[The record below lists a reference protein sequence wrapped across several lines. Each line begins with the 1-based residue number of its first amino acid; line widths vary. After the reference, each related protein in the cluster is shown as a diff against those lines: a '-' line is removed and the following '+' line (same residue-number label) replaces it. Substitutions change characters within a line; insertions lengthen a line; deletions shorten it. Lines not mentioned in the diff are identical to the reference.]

1 MSRFNKRL
9 AMQFGGLVVVV
20 LGSAFALEWTQRFMR
35 QDAFAGYR
43 QEVENRMNRP
53 EVTGS
58 DVSLTHYDGDK
69 KVLEARVGEFTATA
83 GRQIVK
89 GTKIEGGK
97 LYRDGK
103 VELEFNADTATW
115 SDIHKSL
122 TLAGNIH
129 VQNKD
134 LNLKTGALVYNQ
146 LTGKMHITSKVTGKL
161 FGGTVSSEK
170 LDFDVRKGTG
180 KITNIV
186 WQGKVNQDVVP
197 APPREWTFGPS
208 QVNFVSRDE
217 LEIIR
222 FDATDKEIAV
232 KSEKALWNRK
242 TDVTVAVG
250 KVRYYSADMNVI
262 CDKATIN
269 RKDRHVILEGVIS
282 VYLKPESDQTLK
294 VVPLTP
300 IKPISPEEVVPTG
313 PSPQNPQSN
322 DEVRSLENRRKYP
335 VEILATRVD
344 YWYAKGERRAEIVGK
359 PQARQELPESRWRYV
374 WAHKASWNGESDILT
389 LFSEPNKRSVRLRTS
404 LGDDIS
410 FKSFWISTAEGDERY
425 GGEDAQGK
433 AYVDEPEESPRTSP
447 PVGGT

>member
-1 MSRFNKRL
+1 
-9 AMQFGGLVVVV
+9 MQFGGLTAAI
-20 LGSAFALEWTQRFMR
+20 LGGAYALEWTQRFMR

-53 EVTGS
+53 EVTGE
-58 DVSLTHYDGDK
+58 DVSLTHYDGDQ

-89 GTKIEGGK
+89 GNKIQGGK

-103 VELEFNADTATW
+103 LELEFDAETATW

-122 TLAGNIH
+122 TLEGNIH
-129 VQNKD
+129 VHNQD
-134 LNLKTGALVYNQ
+134 FNLKTGALVFNQ
-146 LTGKMHITSKVTGKL
+146 FTGKMHISTPVAGKL
-161 FGGTVSSEK
+161 YGGTVRSDK

-186 WQGKVNQDVVP
+186 WQGKVNPEVVP

-222 FDATDKEIAV
+222 FDGTDKEIAV

-250 KVRYYSADMNVI
+250 KVRYYSADLNVL

-269 RKDRHVILEGVIS
+269 RKNRHVVLEGIIS
-282 VYLKPESDQTLK
+282 VYLKPESDQTLN

-300 IKPISPEEVVPTG
+300 IKPVSPEEVVPTG
-313 PSPQNPQSN
+313 PQPRNPESN

-335 VEILATRVD
+335 VQILAARVD
-344 YWYAKGERRAEIVGK
+344 YWYAKGERRAEILGS
-359 PQARQELPESRWRYV
+359 PQAWQELPESRWRYV
-374 WAHKASWNGESDILT
+374 WAHKAAWNGESNILT
-389 LFSEPNKRSVRLRTS
+389 LVSEPNKRNVRLRTS

-410 FKSFWISTAEGDERY
+410 FKSFWLSTAEDDERY

-433 AYVDEPEESPRTSP
+433 AYVDEPEESPRTKP
-447 PVGGT
+447 PVAGT